1 MRTQIIGLI
10 QDVLPKYDNVK
21 EGGHGKDHIIDVIEK
36 SYNMAIEFNENPEVC
51 CVAALFHD
59 IGLLTNSRA
68 VHHIA
73 SAIYVVEHAKF
84 LKRYFKEDEI
94 YKIYSA
100 VLEHRSGYN
109 GEYTSMISKIVSDAD
124 RSTNIYKMISRS
136 YAYNKSKG
144 YDEDK
149 IYNEVYGHLKEKYYE
164 RRYKFLSSE
173 LQKELD
179 DAREILKNEEEFKRY
194 YKEITSSCK

>member
-10 QDVLPKYDNVK
+10 QDILPKYDNVK
-21 EGGHGKDHIIDVIEK
+21 EGGHGREHIIDVIEK

-68 VHHIA
+68 VHHIS
-73 SAIYVVEHAKF
+73 SAIYVAEN
-84 LKRYFKEDEI
+84 LELLRRYFNDGEI
-94 YKIYSA
+94 YKIFSA
-100 VLEHRSGYN
+100 VLEHRSEYK
-109 GEYTSMISKIVSDAD
+109 GEYTSMVSKIVSDAD
-124 RSTNIYKMISRS
+124 RSTDIYRMISRS

-144 YDEDK
+144 FEGDR
-149 IYNEVYGHLKEKYYE
+149 IYNEVYTHLKEKYYQ
-164 RRYKFLSSE
+164 RTYKFLSAK
-173 LQKELD
+173 LQKDLD
-179 DAREILKNEEEFKRY
+179 NAREILKDEETFKKY

>member
-10 QDVLPKYDNVK
+10 QDILPKYDNVK
-21 EGGHGKDHIIDVIEK
+21 EGGHGREHIKDVIEK
-36 SYNMAIEFNENPEVC
+36 SYTMAKEFNENPEVC

-59 IGLLTNSRA
+59 IGLLTNSRE

-73 SAIYVVEHAKF
+73 SAVYVAEN
-84 LKRYFKEDEI
+84 LELLRRYFNDDEI
-94 YKIYSA
+94 YKIFSA
-100 VLEHRSGYN
+100 VLEHRSGYK
-109 GEYTSMISKIVSDAD
+109 GEYTSMVSKIISDAD

-144 YDEDK
+144 YEEDK
-149 IYNEVYGHLKEKYYE
+149 IYNEVYTHLKEKYYQ
-164 RRYKFLSSE
+164 RTYKFLSSE

-179 DAREILKNEEEFKRY
+179 EAREILKNEEMFKKY
-194 YKEITSSCK
+194 YKEITSSK

>member
-1 MRTQIIGLI
+1 MRTQIIGLM

-21 EGGHGKDHIIDVIEK
+21 EGGHGRKHIIDVIEK

-68 VHHIA
+68 VHHIS
-73 SAIYVVEHAKF
+73 SAIYVAEN
-84 LKRYFKEDEI
+84 LELLRRYFDDNDI
-94 YKIYSA
+94 YKIFSA
-100 VLEHRSGYN
+100 VLEHRSGYK
-109 GEYTSMISKIVSDAD
+109 GEYTSMVSKIVSDAD
-124 RSTNIYKMISRS
+124 RSTDIYRMISRS

-144 YDEDK
+144 YEEDK

-164 RRYKFLSSE
+164 RSYKFLSAK
-173 LQKELD
+173 LQKDLD
-179 DAREILKNEEEFKRY
+179 NAREILKDEETFKKY